1 MPYQIDFDAANR
13 ILRAR
18 FIGRV
23 TDDDLR
29 DMYRFGQD
37 NVARLDP
44 LSGITD
50 FSEVTAVAF
59 SPQTMRDIAHTKPIM
74 PDRTRPVIFVAP
86 TPDLF
91 GMARMFELESAD
103 ARPNLRVVH
112 TADEA
117 YQILNVRDPKF
128 ASV

>member
-1 MPYQIDFDAANR
+1 MPYLIDFDATNR

-18 FIGRV
+18 CIGRV

-29 DMYRFGQD
+29 DMYRFGQE
-37 NVARLDP
+37 NVPRFDP

-50 FSEVTAVAF
+50 FSEVTEVAF
-59 SPQTMRDIAHTKPIM
+59 SPQTLRDLARTKPIM
-74 PDRTRPVIFVAP
+74 SDPRQLVIFVAP

-91 GMARMFELESAD
+91 GMARMFELEGSE

-112 TADEA
+112 TAEEA
-117 YQILNVRDPKF
+117 YQILNVRDPQF
-128 ASV
+128 SPF

>member
-18 FIGRV
+18 FIGCV

-29 DMYRFGQD
+29 EVYRFGQD

-50 FSEVTAVAF
+50 FSEATAVAF
-59 SPQTMRDIAHTKPIM
+59 SPQTMRDLAHTKPIM
-74 PDRTRPVIFVAP
+74 PDKTRPVIFVAP

-91 GMARMFELESAD
+91 GMARLFELQGAD
-103 ARPNLRVVH
+103 ARPNLHVVR
-112 TADEA
+112 TPEEA
-117 YQILNVRDPKF
+117 YRILDVRDPKF

>member
-1 MPYQIDFDAANR
+1 MPYLIDFDATNR

-18 FIGRV
+18 LIGRV

-29 DMYRFGQD
+29 DMYRFGQE
-37 NVARLDP
+37 NVARLNP

-50 FSEVTAVAF
+50 FSEVTEVAF
-59 SPQTMRDIAHTKPIM
+59 SPQTMRDLARTEPIM
-74 PDRTRPVIFVAP
+74 PDPRRTVIFVAP

-91 GMARMFELESAD
+91 GMARMFELEGAE

-112 TADEA
+112 TAEEA
-117 YQILNVRDPKF
+117 YQFLNVRDPQF
-128 ASV
+128 SPF